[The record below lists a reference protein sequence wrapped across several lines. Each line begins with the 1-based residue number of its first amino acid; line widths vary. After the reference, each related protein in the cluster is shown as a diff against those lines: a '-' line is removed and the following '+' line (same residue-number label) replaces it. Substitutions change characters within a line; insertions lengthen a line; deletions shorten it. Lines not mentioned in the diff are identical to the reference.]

1 MGSTGVV
8 EICAFSSGPSFIP
21 RSDVAT
27 STTLSATPYLQSLTA
42 GQTMAS
48 APVSSASTSSYLDAM
63 SSAAPAAQVTS
74 QATTSSYLDNLGG
87 ASAAPASS
95 SSNGFDAYDAQ
106 MKAATE
112 ARLAAERMAT
122 A

>member
-1 MGSTGVV
+1 MG
-8 EICAFSSGPSFIP
+8 
-21 RSDVAT
+21 
-27 STTLSATPYLQSLTA
+27 
-42 GQTMAS
+42 
-48 APVSSASTSSYLDAM
+48 PVSSASTSSYLDAM

-87 ASAAPASS
+87 ASAAPVSSYSAPATSYSAPATS

-122 A
+122 ASYSAPTAPAAPAAAHWLLLG